1 MDRLVPFIKPDFTTR
16 LKGKKNI
23 FMVFTQGNPDK
34 NSFKPYFEYLENL
47 FSFLH
52 YDVKGTLVAAG
63 TRDKNDILQQTD
75 LLEKAREIG
84 KNLVI

>member
-1 MDRLVPFIKPDFTTR
+1 
-16 LKGKKNI
+16 
-23 FMVFTQGNPDK
+23 MVFTQGNPDK
-34 NSFKPYFEYLENL
+34 SSFKPYFEYLEKL

-52 YDVKGTLVAAG
+52 YDVKGTLVATG
-63 TRDKNDILQQTD
+63 TRDKNDILQQTE

>member
-1 MDRLVPFIKPDFTTR
+1 
-16 LKGKKNI
+16 
-23 FMVFTQGNPDK
+23 
-34 NSFKPYFEYLENL
+34 
-47 FSFLH
+47 LH